1 MSTTDR
7 LVELNTRHQVQL
19 ERYAN
24 GEVIVIVQALRNA
37 INALEDKIRT
47 APGSTVGMEAYL
59 RELRTLA
66 NEVLY
71 PVRQSVLDRVDASNR
86 WPSLRR
92 TTTSPHLPA

>member
-24 GEVIVIVQALRNA
+24 GEVIAIVQALRNA

-47 APGSTVGMEAYL
+47 APGSKVGMEARITSYNVCYTKLL
-59 RELRTLA
+59 RSR
-66 NEVLY
+66 
-71 PVRQSVLDRVDASNR
+71 S
-86 WPSLRR
+86 
-92 TTTSPHLPA
+92 